1 MKDKGNALVIAI
13 IVIVIIIFAA
23 ILIYQEKQ
31 PDMLNVENSQNI
43 VKDPNTGFANL
54 ANAIFEEE
62 EEEQPEVVENE
73 NRHEAEPIDPP
84 TTDNSS
90 EVIHQTTINKE
101 EKAKQLVEQEWGDM
115 EGFYLVVEGI
125 DPEGRYRITV
135 RDDQT
140 ALKGSY
146 VVDVDK
152 EKVTEL

>member
-1 MKDKGNALVIAI
+1 MKEKGNSFIIAI
-13 IVIVIIIFAA
+13 VAIVFIIFIA
-23 ILIYQEKQ
+23 IWIYQEKQ
-31 PDMLNVENSQNI
+31 PEALNIENSQNI
-43 VKDPNTGFANL
+43 VKDPNTGFVNL

-62 EEEQPEVVENE
+62 ENHNAVENE
-73 NRHEAEPIDPP
+73 PAQEEESIEPP
-84 TTDNSS
+84 TTDKSS
-90 EVIHQTTINKE
+90 EVIQEPTINKE

-135 RDDQT
+135 RDEQT

-146 VVDVDK
+146 IVDVDK